1 MSVLKKNRFFQG
13 YLKGWR
19 THPFIHFS
27 FHIFFVIAFFSRM
40 LVGYVPWYAEYKGE
54 KHLLLW
60 DDQIPA
66 GSELQSALLKSQYNW
81 KSLSFERA
89 IYPLITLSGSKYR
102 PESAWLPPLSQDSEQ
117 IHLLGTWDLG
127 RDIFMSLIVGI
138 QKSLVIALVSIVL
151 GMIWGIPTGVLLA
164 YHKFSKKT
172 VSLFSMIIL
181 IILMI
186 VLVYLLIIGIEL
198 RYLNYFYWSVPFVL
212 VLFLLSINSITAGP
226 LIRLNSDFW
235 LMRFIEFGK
244 SVPMILLVLII
255 LQLAVK
261 PGMWVLALIMSFYL
275 ALNFAK
281 YARFTTHSLSQNNY
295 MESVNALGYP
305 DYLIVTGYLIPSVLQ
320 GIGPVVAL
328 SIAHVVLLESAL
340 SYLGLGLPVEEVTL
354 GGIMQSARNYPYAWW
369 AVVFP
374 GLCIFWIIY
383 CFQTLDDS
391 MSTRFADQGD
401 SLS

>member
-1 MSVLKKNRFFQG
+1 
-13 YLKGWR
+13 
-19 THPFIHFS
+19 
-27 FHIFFVIAFFSRM
+27 M

-60 DDQIPA
+60 DDQIKA
-66 GSELQSALLKSQYNW
+66 GSQLQSALLNSQYNW
-81 KSLSFERA
+81 RELAFDRA
-89 IYPLITLSGSKYR
+89 IYPLITLSGSKYQ
-102 PESAWLPPLSQDSEQ
+102 PEAAWLPPFSKSSEQ
-117 IHLLGTWDLG
+117 AHLLGTWDLG
-127 RDIFMSLIVGI
+127 RDILMSLIVGI
-138 QKSLVIALVSIVL
+138 QKSLVIALISILL
-151 GMIWGIPTGVLLA
+151 GLIWGIPTGVLLA
-164 YHKFSKKT
+164 YHQFTKKT
-172 VSLFSMIIL
+172 VSIFNVIIL
-181 IILMI
+181 IILVI
-186 VLVYLLIIGIEL
+186 YLVYLIMVGIEL
-198 RYLNYFYWSVPFVL
+198 RDLSYFYWSLPLVI
-212 VLFLLSINSITAGP
+212 VLFLLSSNFIKAGP

-255 LQLAVK
+255 LQLAVR

-281 YARFTTHSLSQNNY
+281 YARFTTRSLSQNSY
-295 MESVNALGYP
+295 MESVKALGYP

-320 GIGPVVAL
+320 GIGPVAAL
-328 SIAHVVLLESAL
+328 SIAHVVLLESSL

-374 GLCIFWIIY
+374 GRCIFWIIY

-391 MSTRFADQGD
+391 ISTRLVDQGEK
-401 SLS
+401 LS